1 MAAKDML
8 STKDGTCTFD
18 HCAMRIAESNE
29 PVLSVPYSCMPPRI
43 DQLLVT
49 LRTFELDAS
58 ETNVQSTLECNRPA
72 VNNLS
77 LESGPKAA
85 QKPKAR
91 RSCRRYTFEQN

>member
-58 ETNVQSTLECNRPA
+58 ETNVQSTPEYNRPT
-72 VNNLS
+72 VDNLS